1 MRLKGNVNMKWV
13 INFYHTE
20 SMYRAGIISFSLT
33 RMGSRE
39 AVYTEAMHLAKV
51 RGDFMYEIVPA

>member
-1 MRLKGNVNMKWV
+1 MKWV

-39 AVYTEAMHLAKV
+39 AVYTEAKHLAKV
-51 RGDFMYEIVPA
+51 RGDFMYEIVQV